1 MIFTDP
7 IADLLTRIRNSI
19 TRRHETTSVPHS
31 KMKEAVLKILEADG
45 FIHGFETEETEE
57 GHKNIIIDLKY
68 VDGQPMI
75 HEIKRVSKPGI
86 RRYVSSK
93 EIPHVKRGLG
103 IAVLT
108 TSQGVMSSNEARQK
122 KIGGE
127 LICTVW

>member
-19 TRRHETTSVPHS
+19 TRGHETTSVPHS

-45 FIHGFETEETEE
+45 FIHGYEIEEED
-57 GHKNIIIDLKY
+57 GRKNIIIELKY
-68 VDGQPMI
+68 VNGQPMI
-75 HEIKRVSKPGI
+75 HELKRVSKPGI

-93 EIPHVKRGLG
+93 EIPNVKRGLG

-108 TSQGVMSSNEARQK
+108 TSQGVMSSKEARQK
-122 KIGGE
+122 NIGGE
-127 LICTVW
+127 LICTIW